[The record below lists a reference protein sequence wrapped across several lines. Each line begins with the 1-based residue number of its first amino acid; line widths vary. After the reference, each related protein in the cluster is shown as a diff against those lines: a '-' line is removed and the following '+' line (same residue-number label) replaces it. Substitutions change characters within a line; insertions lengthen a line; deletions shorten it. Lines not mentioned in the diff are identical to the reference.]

1 MMRRS
6 ILAAVFGLLA
16 PAVARAG
23 PVFEFTS
30 TGTLTGSDI
39 SLGFR
44 FTTNQAISVVA
55 LDAHVVSAAGSQVRL
70 YDASGT
76 TLASATVLPTDP
88 MEGSPTS
95 FYSHAITPVELQAGQ
110 TYYVAEDYAA
120 GDPPSL
126 WDITFTS
133 VDPSVTY
140 GAPVSEFGLGLNPMS
155 NVFGFIVHDGLFG
168 PNFDIA
174 SVPEPSTRV
183 LVMAAMV
190 FGPGSIW
197 LSNRT
202 RRSRTGPRGG
212 VDRPGGRA
220 ALGSSG

>member
-1 MMRRS
+1 MFNMMRRS
-6 ILAAVFGLLA
+6 ILAAVFGLLT

-23 PVFEFTS
+23 PVLEFTS
-30 TGTLTGSDI
+30 TGMLTGSDI

-55 LDAHVVSAAGSQVRL
+55 LDAHVVNAAGSQVRL
-70 YDASGT
+70 YDTSGT

-88 MEGSPTS
+88 TEGSPTL
-95 FYSHAITPVELQAGQ
+95 FYSHAITPLALEAGQ

-126 WDITFTS
+126 WHVTFTS
-133 VDPSVTY
+133 VDPSITY
-140 GAPVSEFGLGLNPMS
+140 GAPVSAFGLGLNPTS
-155 NVFGFIVHDGLFG
+155 NAFSFFIHDGLFG

-174 SVPEPSTRV
+174 AVPEPSTRV
-183 LVMAAMV
+183 LVMSAMV
-190 FGPGSIW
+190 FGLGSIW

-202 RRSRTGPRGG
+202 RRSRTGPRG
-212 VDRPGGRA
+212 
-220 ALGSSG
+220 